1 MVHWMKQMMNLDNL
15 FSIILH
21 RSAQDITKNQ
31 KSITEELQ
39 RLGIPQK
46 VRKDLLQKII
56 KITKISNNQKVRESY
71 LRSYF
76 RIFQQGITT
85 DGRDG
90 SVIIEITKRCPK
102 NCLHCYSKHTG
113 QQQEMTNET
122 LERIIQYARKNA
134 KHVFLTGGEPT
145 LDPRVF
151 MLAKKNPDMMFFLF
165 TNGST
170 MTEEYVKRVFSLG
183 NLIPLIGIDGASP
196 TSHDHLR
203 GEGSYQEVVHA
214 IEMLHRH
221 NTPWGYISLVTE
233 QNAREVLSEH
243 FITEKTKKGAFIA
256 RYLEYLPVGPNP
268 LRELILSGETYYYLE
283 KRKQEIIE
291 SGIIYMQETKQKK
304 CNGLL
309 FFDVDG
315 NMKNCFCF
323 HYSKYNVADGDIKKS
338 IEKMRNEWTTYNW
351 VGECPLYADS
361 IGFKNHL
368 EKLGWKSISSAK
380 ETYLTYL
387 PLARQLTRNY
397 RRFLKIKTQL
407 GA

>member
-1 MVHWMKQMMNLDNL
+1 MNIERLL
-15 FSIILH
+15 GIITMN
-21 RSAQDITKNQ
+21 SYQDLEQNQ
-31 KSITEELQ
+31 EIIGSELQ
-39 RLGIPQK
+39 RLKIPRQK
-46 VRKDLLQKII
+46 QQELVQKII
-56 KITKISNNQKVRESY
+56 KIAKITTNPKVRKSY

-76 RIFQQGITT
+76 RVYKNGIES
-85 DGRDG
+85 DGRDS

-102 NCLHCYSKHTG
+102 NCLHCYSKFTG
-113 QQQEMTNET
+113 QRQEMSNVV
-122 LERIIQYARKNA
+122 LKKILRYARKHV
-134 KHVFLTGGEPT
+134 KHIFLTGGEPT
-145 LDPRVF
+145 LDPRGF
-151 MLAKKNPDMMFFLF
+151 ELAEQNPDIIFFIF

-170 MTEEYVKRVFSLG
+170 MTTEYAKRLAGLG

-196 TSHDHLR
+196 SSHDHLR
-203 GEGSYQEVVHA
+203 GEGSYQEVLNA

-233 QNAREVLSEH
+233 QNAREVLNTQ

-283 KRKQEIIE
+283 KRKKEIIE

-315 NMKNCFCF
+315 NIKNCFCF
-323 HYSKYNVADGDIKKS
+323 HYTKYNVADGDIKNS
-338 IEKMRNEWTTYNW
+338 IEKIRNEWTTYNW